1 MKQAHRLAADAQ
13 GLSRRRESPCPHR
26 PQFPCLS
33 DNYGFLIR
41 DDASG
46 KTGCIDTPD
55 AAAILRELK
64 SAGWG
69 LDFILN
75 THWHPDHAGG
85 NAEIQAATGCQIV
98 GPAEVTRI
106 APLDR
111 TVVGGDTV
119 ALGET
124 SFQVIETG
132 GHTLGHIA
140 YFDAADRIAFV
151 GDTLF
156 ALGCGR
162 LFEGKPGNVDQP
174 AAPGRPARRHQ
185 GLLCTR
191 IHGSNARFALS
202 VDDSA
207 ALKVRADEVFAA
219 RERGEWTVPTT
230 IGLEK
235 ATNPFLRA
243 AALAARVGAAGE
255 PDARAFAAVR
265 AAKDNFRG

>member
-1 MKQAHRLAADAQ
+1 MTLTVR
-13 GLSRRRESPCPHR
+13 
-26 PQFPCLS
+26 QFPCLS

-64 SAGWG
+64 AAGWG

-162 LFEGKPGNVDQP
+162 LFEGKPEQMWASLSRL
-174 AAPGRPARRHQ
+174 AALPDETKVYCAHEY
-185 GLLCTR
+185 TA
-191 IHGSNARFALS
+191 SNARFALS
-202 VDDSA
+202 VDEGP
-207 ALKVRADEVFAA
+207 ALKARAEAVFAA

-243 AALAARVGAAGE
+243 PLLAAAVGKAGA
-255 PDARAFAAVR
+255 PDYEAFAAVR
-265 AAKDNFRG
+265 AAKDSFKG

>member
-1 MKQAHRLAADAQ
+1 MTLAV
-13 GLSRRRESPCPHR
+13 R
-26 PQFPCLS
+26 QFPCLS

-41 DDASG
+41 DEASG
-46 KTGCIDTPD
+46 KTACIDTPE
-55 AAAILRELK
+55 AAAILEELRT
-64 SAGWG
+64 AGWG
-69 LDFILN
+69 LDFIFN

-85 NAEIQAATGCQIV
+85 NAEIKAATGCTIV

-111 TVVGGDTV
+111 TVVGGDIV
-119 ALGET
+119 ELGET
-124 SFQVIETG
+124 SFRVIETG

-140 YFDAADRIAFV
+140 YYDDADKVAFV

-162 LFEGKPGNVDQP
+162 LFEGKPDQMWASLSRL
-174 AAPGRPARRHQ
+174 AALPDE
-185 GLLCTR
+185 TR
-191 IHGSNARFALS
+191 VYCAHEYTASNARFALS
-202 VDDSA
+202 VDDGP
-207 ALKVRADEVFAA
+207 ALKARADQVFAA

-243 AALAARVGAAGE
+243 PQLAARVGKAGA
-255 PDARAFAAVR
+255 PDYEAFAAVR
-265 AAKDNFRG
+265 AAKDSFRG

>member
-1 MKQAHRLAADAQ
+1 MPLTVH
-13 GLSRRRESPCPHR
+13 
-26 PQFPCLS
+26 QFACLS

-41 DDASG
+41 DEASG
-46 KTGCIDTPD
+46 QTACIDTPE
-55 AAAILRELK
+55 AAAVLRELDDL
-64 SAGWG
+64 GWE

-85 NAEIQAATGCQIV
+85 NADIKAMTGCTIV

-111 TVVGGDTV
+111 EVGGGDTV
-119 ALGET
+119 QLGET
-124 SFQVIETG
+124 TFQVIESG

-140 YFDAADRIAFV
+140 YFDPADRVAFV

-162 LFEGKPGNVDQP
+162 LFEGTPEQMWDSLQRL
-174 AAPGRPARRHQ
+174 AALPDD
-185 GLLCTR
+185 TR
-191 IHGSNARFALS
+191 VYCAHEYTASNARFALS
-202 VDDSA
+202 VDDGA
-207 ALKVRADEVFAA
+207 ALKTRADEIFAA

-230 IGLEK
+230 IALEK

-243 AALAARVGAAGE
+243 PVLASKVGAAGK
-255 PDARAFAAVR
+255 PDAQAFAAVR

>member
-1 MKQAHRLAADAQ
+1 MPLAV
-13 GLSRRRESPCPHR
+13 R
-26 PQFPCLS
+26 QFPCLS

-41 DDASG
+41 DEASG
-46 KTGCIDTPD
+46 AAACIDTPD
-55 AAAILRELK
+55 ADAVLRELRA
-64 SAGWG
+64 AGWG

-85 NAEIQAATGCQIV
+85 NMAVKAATGAMVV
-98 GPAEVTRI
+98 GPAEVARI

-111 TVVGGDTV
+111 TVAGGDV
-119 ALGET
+119 VDLGQT
-124 SFQVIETG
+124 RFMVIESG

-162 LFEGKPGNVDQP
+162 LFEGTADQMWASLQRL
-174 AAPGRPARRHQ
+174 AALPDETEVYCAHEY
-185 GLLCTR
+185 TAA
-191 IHGSNARFALS
+191 NARFALT
-202 VDDSA
+202 VDDGP
-207 ALKVRADEVFAA
+207 ALAA
-219 RERGEWTVPTT
+219 RAAAIFATRARGEATVPTS

-243 AALAARVGAAGE
+243 PGAE
-255 PDARAFAAVR
+255 AFAALR
-265 AAKDNFRG
+265 AAKDAFRD